1 MLFRSKGLRILNL
14 VGPDGFV
21 CPSLANR
28 APDRSR
34 EVFAT
39 AGKPVYEAK
48 HIATPTIK
56 YEIGP
61 LLKDGMAQPNKGR
74 LTYAMPSICTNRE
87 HTTHDRT

>member
-1 MLFRSKGLRILNL
+1 MFVLAWRI
-14 VGPDGFV
+14 
-21 CPSLANR
+21 R

-48 HIATPTIK
+48 PIATPTIK

-61 LLKDGMAQPNKGR
+61 LLKDEMAQPNKGR
-74 LTYAMPSICTNRE
+74 LTYAMPSIYTNRE
-87 HTTHDRT
+87 HTRPDVEPKFTGRPSRAQVPDP

>member
-1 MLFRSKGLRILNL
+1 M
-14 VGPDGFV
+14 
-21 CPSLANR
+21 ANR

-61 LLKDGMAQPNKGR
+61 LLKDGMAQPNKEQPCV
-74 LTYAMPSICTNRE
+74 LQVVPSQTYHLDGPESGT
-87 HTTHDRT
+87 HQGTTRTMGLM